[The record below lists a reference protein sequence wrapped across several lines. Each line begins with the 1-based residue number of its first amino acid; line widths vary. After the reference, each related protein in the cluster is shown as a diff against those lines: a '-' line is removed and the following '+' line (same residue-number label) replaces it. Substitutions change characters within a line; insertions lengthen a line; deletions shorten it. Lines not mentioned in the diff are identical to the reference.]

1 MPIIS
6 IQSSVA
12 YGHVGN
18 SVAVFAMQ
26 HLGAEVWPVHT
37 VQLSNHT
44 GYPDWG
50 GGALGVNHV
59 ADVLAG
65 IERRGAFEN
74 ADALLSGYVGSADLV
89 AVIADAVDR
98 LKTDNPSALY
108 CCDPVLG
115 NDAKGLFVPEDVAV
129 AVKADL
135 LGRANIATPNRFE
148 LGWLTGT
155 TIETIDQARAAAEQL
170 AALGPATVVVS
181 SLPSDVGIGVLVHD
195 KGAAWLIETPRLEGA
210 ANGAGDCFTAMLL
223 TRSLAGAPVADAAA
237 SAVSSIFG
245 LLSRGDGGELPIVAA
260 QEEIVKP
267 SRRFKARRLI

>member
-18 SVAVFAMQ
+18 SAAVFAMQ
-26 HLGAEVWPVHT
+26 RLGAEAWPVHT

-50 GGALGVNHV
+50 GGALGTAHV

-65 IERRGAFEN
+65 IERRGGLKR
-74 ADALLSGYVGSADLV
+74 ADALLSGYVGAADLV

-98 LKTDNPSALY
+98 MKAANPSALF

-115 NDAKGLFVPEDVAV
+115 NDAKGLFVANEVAV
-129 AVKADL
+129 AIKTQLLDRAD
-135 LGRANIATPNRFE
+135 IVTPNHFE
-148 LGWLTGT
+148 LGWLTDGPIDT
-155 TIETIDQARAAAEQL
+155 LDQARAAADQL
-170 AALGPATVVVS
+170 SGRGPSIVVVS
-181 SLPSDVGIGVLVHD
+181 SIPTEAGIGVLVHTNQ
-195 KGAAWLIETPRLEGA
+195 KAWLIETPRLDLA
-210 ANGAGDCFTAMLL
+210 ANGAGDCFTAMLVARL
-223 TRSLAGAPVADAAA
+223 IGGAPIAEAAA

-245 LLSRGDGGELPIVAA
+245 LLSRSEGGELPIVTA
-260 QEEIVKP
+260 QDEIVKP
-267 SRRFKARRLI
+267 SSYFAARQLA